1 MKCVSDC
8 TKLNEQTCALP
19 YCKYVNGEKRKYCGL
34 NSSKYKMTPPDC
46 AVTRKVGSVK
56 PDSPPIKLEI
66 KPEVKPEIKPK
77 VKPKVKPEVK
87 PEIKSEVKPEIKPE
101 VKPEIKPEVKPKVKP
116 VKTKK
121 NKVTRVT
128 TVKDHDIIKRFI
140 KKSSLF
146 LKTICLHPSNCLAFG
161 KSTGEIKQFF
171 NFTSFD
177 HVVSPVKSI
186 GEVSANGFVKEIK
199 YSRQGY
205 DAYAI
210 LKSTKNAKLDNLV
223 YEGLVGTKFV
233 NRVNPS
239 FPCFI
244 ETYAT
249 YYYDNDKSWKEIQK
263 GDMDKNILTHLQLQR
278 SIDYAKSCKQ
288 SKYAAL
294 LLQHIKNATSVSQYL
309 TKLKTYDTFLVNDA
323 IYLLFII
330 YQALSS
336 LSTEFTHN
344 DLHPGNVLYI
354 PLDPGKYMEYH
365 YHHEDGTTTQ
375 FLFSGIPKMIDYGRS
390 FFDNQHVSSKE
401 VYDQVCKEP
410 KCNPDCG
417 LKVGYGYLD
426 NHPNIQRLHGHAS
439 AQRKNESIDLRLFN
453 EIKGLL
459 TALNTLPERKP
470 TTPGFKE
477 LEKMSKRIVY
487 NVSISNLAMNTGT
500 IENLTRGKNEIF
512 NVTDAYLQL
521 KRAIETPEIM
531 DENRAH
537 YATQIK
543 VANLHVYHDRRPM
556 VFERV

>member
-34 NSSKYKMTPPDC
+34 NSSKYKMIPPDC
-46 AVTRKVGSVK
+46 AVTRKLGSVK
-56 PDSPPIKLEI
+56 PVTPEVKQEIKQDSPDVI
-66 KPEVKPEIKPK
+66 PEVKPVKK
-77 VKPKVKPEVK
+77 VKKVNPVK
-87 PEIKSEVKPEIKPE
+87 TVKE
-101 VKPEIKPEVKPKVKP
+101 VKP
-116 VKTKK
+116 VKQTKK
-121 NKVTRVT
+121 NKVHRV

-171 NFTSFD
+171 DFTSFD
-177 HVVSPVKSI
+177 NVVSPIKSI

-249 YYYDNDKSWKEIQK
+249 YYYDNDKNWKAIQK
-263 GDMDKNILTHLQLQR
+263 GDMDKEILTHLQLQR

-309 TKLKTYDTFLVNDA
+309 VKLETYDTFLMNDA

-336 LSTEFTHN
+336 LSKEFTHN
-344 DLHPGNVLYI
+344 DLHPGNVLFI
-354 PLDPGKYMEYH
+354 PLDHGKYIEYH
-365 YHHEDGTTTQ
+365 YHHEDGTTQ

-390 FFDNQHVSSKE
+390 FFDNQSVSSKE
-401 VYDQVCKEP
+401 IYDQVCKEP

-417 LKVGYGYLD
+417 VKVGYGYLD

-439 AQRKNESIDLRLFN
+439 AQRKNESVDLRLLN
-453 EIKGLL
+453 EMKRLFTI
-459 TALNTLPERKP
+459 LNKHEKP
-470 TTPGFKE
+470 TTPGLKE
-477 LEKMSKRIVY
+477 LEKLANRVVY
-487 NVSISNLAMNTGT
+487 NVSISNLAMNAGT
-500 IENLTRGKNEIF
+500 IENLTRGKNEIY

-537 YATQIK
+537 YTTQVK